1 MNNIDPDAPI
11 LTIAAA
17 AELARMHPQTL
28 RQYDRMGLVKPS
40 RTSGQSRRYT
50 LRNVTQLV
58 EVAKLSN
65 EGVSLVAI
73 KRIMDLENQAVDLKS
88 RVVELE
94 RLVEELAMRQPGNRV
109 FAVGD
114 SGTISLPTGKRPKKS
129 NAVEVWRDKQFLQ

>member
-40 RTSGQSRRYT
+40 RTCGQSRRYT

-73 KRIMDLENQAVDLKS
+73 KRIMDLENQAVNLKS
-88 RVVELE
+88 RVSELE

-129 NAVEVWRDKQFLQ
+129 NAVEIWRDK

>member
-1 MNNIDPDAPI
+1 MNDIDPDAPI

-40 RTSGQSRRYT
+40 RTIGQSRRYT
-50 LRNVTQLV
+50 LRNVSQLA
-58 EVAKLSN
+58 EVAKLSS

-73 KRIMDLENQAVDLKS
+73 KRIMDLENYVVDMKL
-88 RVVELE
+88 RLIELE
-94 RLVEELAMRQPGNRV
+94 KLVEELAQKQPGARV

-114 SGTISLPTGKRPKKS
+114 SGTVSLPSGRRPKKS
-129 NAVEVWRDKQFLQ
+129 NSVELFRRQQ

>member
-129 NAVEVWRDKQFLQ
+129 NAVEIWRDK

>member
-40 RTSGQSRRYT
+40 RTIGQSRRYT

-73 KRIMDLENQAVDLKS
+73 KRIMELENQAVDLKS

-114 SGTISLPTGKRPKKS
+114 SGTVSLPSGKRPKKS
-129 NAVEVWRDKQFLQ
+129 NAVEIWRDKQFLQ

>member
-40 RTSGQSRRYT
+40 RTIGQSRRYT

-73 KRIMDLENQAVDLKS
+73 KRIMELENQAVDLKS

-114 SGTISLPTGKRPKKS
+114 SGTVSLPSGKRPKKS
-129 NAVEVWRDKQFLQ
+129 NAVEIWRDK

>member
-109 FAVGD
+109 FAAGD

-129 NAVEVWRDKQFLQ
+129 NAVEIWRDK

>member
-58 EVAKLSN
+58 EVSKLSN
-65 EGVSLVAI
+65 EGVSLVSI

-88 RVVELE
+88 RVAELE

-129 NAVEVWRDKQFLQ
+129 NAVEIWRDKKS

>member
-73 KRIMDLENQAVDLKS
+73 KRIMDLENQEVELKS
-88 RVVELE
+88 RVTELE

-129 NAVEVWRDKQFLQ
+129 NAVEIWKDK

>member
-58 EVAKLSN
+58 EVSKLSN

-88 RVVELE
+88 RVAELE

-109 FAVGD
+109 FAAGD

-129 NAVEVWRDKQFLQ
+129 NAVEIWRDK

>member
-40 RTSGQSRRYT
+40 RTIGQSRRYT
-50 LRNVTQLV
+50 LRNVSQLA
-58 EVAKLSN
+58 EVAKLSS

-73 KRIMDLENQAVDLKS
+73 KRIMDLENYVVDMKL
-88 RVVELE
+88 RVIELE
-94 RLVEELAMRQPGNRV
+94 KLVEELAQKQPGVRV

-114 SGTISLPTGKRPKKS
+114 SGTVSLPSGRRPKKS
-129 NAVEVWRDKQFLQ
+129 NSVELFRRQQ

>member
-73 KRIMDLENQAVDLKS
+73 KRIMDLENQAVELKS

-129 NAVEVWRDKQFLQ
+129 NAVEIWRDK

>member
-73 KRIMDLENQAVDLKS
+73 KRIMDLENQAVELKS
-88 RVVELE
+88 RVTELE

-129 NAVEVWRDKQFLQ
+129 NAVEIWRDK

>member
-88 RVVELE
+88 RVAELE

-109 FAVGD
+109 FAAGD

-129 NAVEVWRDKQFLQ
+129 NAVEIWRDK

>member
-73 KRIMDLENQAVDLKS
+73 KRIMDLENQAVGLKS

-129 NAVEVWRDKQFLQ
+129 NAVEVWRDK

>member
-73 KRIMDLENQAVDLKS
+73 KRIMDLENQAVNLKS
-88 RVVELE
+88 RVSELE

-129 NAVEVWRDKQFLQ
+129 NAVEIWRDK

>member
-40 RTSGQSRRYT
+40 RTIGQSRRYT
-50 LRNVTQLV
+50 LRNVSQLA
-58 EVAKLSN
+58 EVAKLSS
-65 EGVSLVAI
+65 EGVSLIAI
-73 KRIMDLENQAVDLKS
+73 KRIMDLENYVVDMKQ
-88 RVVELE
+88 RVTELE
-94 RLVEELAMRQPGNRV
+94 KLVEELVQKQPGARV

-114 SGTISLPTGKRPKKS
+114 SGTVSLPSGKRPKKATS
-129 NAVEVWRDKQFLQ
+129 VELFRKNQ

>member
-28 RQYDRMGLVKPS
+28 RQYDRMGLVRPS
-40 RTSGQSRRYT
+40 RTIGQSRRYT
-50 LRNVTQLV
+50 LRNVSQLA

-73 KRIMDLENQAVDLKS
+73 KRILELENYVADMQH

-94 RLVEELAMRQPGNRV
+94 KLVEELAQKQPGARV
-109 FAVGD
+109 FAVGG
-114 SGTISLPTGKRPKKS
+114 SGTISLQSGRRPKKS
-129 NAVEVWRDKQFLQ
+129 NSVVLFRRSSE

>member
-58 EVAKLSN
+58 EVSKLSN

-88 RVVELE
+88 RVSELE

-129 NAVEVWRDKQFLQ
+129 NAVEIWRDK

>member
-88 RVVELE
+88 RVSELE

-129 NAVEVWRDKQFLQ
+129 NAVEIWRDK